1 MDDVDDDDDIDPRE
15 GIYDSGESEDES
27 EDDDDESDDEEIGD
41 EIVET
46 FILTFHN
53 GDYDIEFDDALS
65 YDRSVTLMVRPTQTF
80 YNKPENWRER
90 NCIGLEKIKREL
102 QSCIHKV
109 TNQQSFLLKL
119 THIGY
124 GHQLMDNEVL
134 EIVKRLRIDDTD
146 CAV

>member
-1 MDDVDDDDDIDPRE
+1 
-15 GIYDSGESEDES
+15 
-27 EDDDDESDDEEIGD
+27 
-41 EIVET
+41 VET